1 MLAKLLSAVAL
12 TVLASTQSLLVEL
25 AKSLNGGATPFDTPS
40 AVFFTELL
48 KLLIALAL
56 WLRERPSLEYDGLSG
71 WQFTPFLLFAIPAL
85 LFIVQNNAVFLA
97 MELLDPPTFQLWA
110 CFKVIPVGVLA
121 RVALGQ
127 RRSRVQWAA
136 LLLLAL
142 GMAVTTLGA
151 EKSKHGLSRLG
162 TSRQAR
168 GILVLVANGCLSATS
183 GILNEWLIK
192 YQDPKAPL
200 MFKNAQLYFFG
211 ILVAAVGLKASAAR
225 DFSAL
230 AWIIVGTNAAAGL
243 CVSLVLKYADNLI
256 KGFSTSASVLLAA
269 LVSSIAFS
277 IELRRPFVLGAAV
290 VCVAFYLYFGPH
302 NKVLLDADDAEEEG
316 EGEALLE
323 EGTPAPASLA
333 PKGRA
338 IAPAT

>member
-1 MLAKLLSAVAL
+1 M
-12 TVLASTQSLLVEL
+12 
-25 AKSLNGGATPFDTPS
+25 
-40 AVFFTELL
+40 
-48 KLLIALAL
+48 AL

-211 ILVAAVGLKASAAR
+211 ILVAAVGLIWKFR
-225 DFSAL
+225 LTF
-230 AWIIVGTNAAAGL
+230 
-243 CVSLVLKYADNLI
+243 
-256 KGFSTSASVLLAA
+256 
-269 LVSSIAFS
+269 
-277 IELRRPFVLGAAV
+277 RPGN
-290 VCVAFYLYFGPH
+290 YFWSFQIG
-302 NKVLLDADDAEEEG
+302 
-316 EGEALLE
+316 
-323 EGTPAPASLA
+323 
-333 PKGRA
+333 
-338 IAPAT
+338 I